1 MYKLLFE
8 IIKSPL
14 GLPISPI
21 FEYIILLVINE
32 IVFQVAWRLSP
43 GGRSGSRI
51 HWSIRIPLF
60 ILLWALTYAVIV
72 LVKWIKQHWIVAL
85 IIAILI
91 GVLVLIIGLFIHKR
105 NDKNN
110 EKKRNER

>member
-51 HWSIRIPLF
+51 HWSIRMPLF
-60 ILLWALTYAVIV
+60 VLLWAITYGAIV
-72 LVKWIKQHWIVAL
+72 LVRWIKQNWVVAL
-85 IIAILI
+85 VITVSIVIFA
-91 GVLVLIIGLFIHKR
+91 LVVGLLIHKR
-105 NDKNN
+105 NDKKN
-110 EKKRNER
+110 EKQENEK